1 MIFCLFLSVSVIVSG
16 IIIHFK
22 STVQESK
29 LAGTGVIYLGV
40 ILLLSEIFFLELKKE
55 STLLFIIFIIIFLIS
70 IIGKAYFQ
78 LKLK

>member
-40 ILLLSEIFFLELKKE
+40 ILLLSEIFFLALKKE